1 MSTAELAAAGAGL
14 SEAEHQAQLRRALV
28 ASTVGTLIE
37 WYDFLL
43 YGTVSALI
51 FGKLYFPNSTPLI
64 GVLQAFSVFFIGFVG
79 RPIGAAI
86 FGHWGDRI
94 GRKATLI
101 VTLLVTGLSTVA
113 VGLVPSYAS
122 IGIWGAVLLTLIR
135 LIQGIGVGGEWGG
148 SVLLAMEWART
159 NKNRGFLTA
168 WPQFGAPAG
177 FFLANLAVLFF
188 SWLSGNQFYTW
199 GWRIP
204 FFLSIVMVGIGL
216 YIRLGILETPVFRRV
231 IEEERV
237 VRVPVLE
244 VLKRQ
249 PKQVILSALLRMP
262 EQAPGY
268 IVGAFIF
275 TYGTTVLG
283 MSRDF
288 LLFGVL
294 AQCVLGFMW
303 VVVAGSLSDR
313 VGRKNMFMIGCLF
326 VAVYGFI
333 YFALLDTK
341 VPSLV
346 FIAIATSLLPV
357 MTCYGPEAALIAESF
372 TPRLRYS
379 GTSLGYQLASVIA
392 GGPAPFIATALFAA
406 FHSSLPI
413 ALYMVL
419 CAIIGIVSTALLTDY
434 TNKDISAEY
443 EAV

>member
-1 MSTAELAAAGAGL
+1 MTASEFAATPAL
-14 SEAEHQAQLRRALV
+14 SEAEHRAQLRRAMI
-28 ASTVGTLIE
+28 ASTVGTTIE

-43 YGTVSALI
+43 YGTVTGLV
-51 FGKLYFPNSTPLI
+51 FNKLYFPESAPLI
-64 GVLQAFSVFFIGFVG
+64 GVLQAFAVFFVGFIG

-101 VTLLVTGLSTVA
+101 ATLLITGLATFA
-113 VGLVPSYAS
+113 VGLVPTYAS
-122 IGIWGAVLLTLIR
+122 IGIWGAIIMTIIR

-159 NKNRGFLTA
+159 DKNRGFLTA

-177 FFLANLAVLFF
+177 QFLATVAVLAF
-188 SWLSGNQFYTW
+188 SAISGDQFLVW

-204 FFLSIVMVGIGL
+204 FFLSIIMVGVGL
-216 YIRLGILETPVFRRV
+216 WIRLGIFETPVFQKVLAEDRV
-231 IEEERV
+231 E
-237 VRVPVLE
+237 RVPVLE

-249 PKQVILSALLRMP
+249 PKQVALTALLRMP

-268 IVGAFIF
+268 IVAAYIF

-283 MSRDF
+283 FSRNF
-288 LLFGVL
+288 LLSAAI
-294 AQCVLGFMW
+294 AQTVIGFIW
-303 VVVAGSLSDR
+303 VVIAGSLSDR
-313 VGRKNMFMIGCLF
+313 VGRKNMFMIGCVF
-326 VAVYGFI
+326 MGIFGFA
-333 YFALLDTK
+333 YYAMLNTK
-341 VPSLV
+341 VPWVV
-346 FIAIATSLLPV
+346 FLAIAVSLMPV
-357 MTCYGPEAALIAESF
+357 MTEYGPEAALIAESF

-392 GGPAPFIATALFAA
+392 GGPSPFIAAWLFAA

-413 ALYMVL
+413 ALYILL

-443 EAV
+443 AGV